1 MLFKAR
7 FWQALEDGSLRVAFR
22 RWRRPT
28 VKAGGRLRS
37 PRGLLSIDAVTPV
50 AIDDISPGDAI
61 AAGYESL
68 DELLREL
75 NARDEGDLY
84 RIDFHRIGDDDRIAL
99 RNEAEL
105 TADDRAAIDARL
117 ARLDRASKSG
127 PWTHRVLL
135 LIAERPAVRAG
146 DLAAVLGSER
156 LAFKA
161 NVRKLKALGLTE
173 SLEVGYRLS
182 PRGQA
187 YLADLPD

>member
-1 MLFKAR
+1 M
-7 FWQALEDGSLRVAFR
+7 
-22 RWRRPT
+22 
-28 VKAGGRLRS
+28 KAGGRLRS
-37 PRGLLSIDAVTPV
+37 PRGLLSIDAVTRV
-50 AIDDISPGDAI
+50 AVDDISTGDAL

-84 RIDFHRIGDDDRIAL
+84 RIEFHRIGEDDRIAL
-99 RNEAEL
+99 RNEVSL
-105 TADDRAAIDARL
+105 SPDDRAAIRARL
-117 ARLDRASKSG
+117 SRLDNASKSG
-127 PWTHRVLL
+127 PWTLRVLR

-146 DLAAVLGSER
+146 DLADVLGYER
-156 LAFKA
+156 LPFKA

-187 YLADLPD
+187 YLAGVPD